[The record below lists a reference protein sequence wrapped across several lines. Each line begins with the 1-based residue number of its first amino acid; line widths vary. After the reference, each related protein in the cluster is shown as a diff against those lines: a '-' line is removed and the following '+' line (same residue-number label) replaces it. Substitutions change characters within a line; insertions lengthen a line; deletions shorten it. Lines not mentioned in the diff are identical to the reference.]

1 MANAGCPGSVRKCP
15 GVALADL
22 GDTEGFDKDGEE
34 NQLYGFQLSDKV
46 YKRIK
51 VRQEGIGSLKFEE
64 LGDVDIAYA
73 VPKRHHM
80 LAFAGGKWFPFADPV
95 QQMGWL
101 IDIRIF
107 SPYIVTGNQQSS
119 EDRE

>member
-1 MANAGCPGSVRKCP
+1 MADAGCPGSVRKCP

-34 NQLYGFQLSDKV
+34 NQLYGFQLSDRV

-80 LAFAGGKWFPFADPV
+80 LAFAGGKWFSFATLSNKWD
-95 QQMGWL
+95 GL
-101 IDIRIF
+101 L
-107 SPYIVTGNQQSS
+107 TLESS
-119 EDRE
+119 LHTCDRKSAEFGR